1 VQDNQRVLIGWERG
15 TVMADARGTKSV
27 PGDTGVNTENVIGVA
42 MEDLSGKDRDELEQ
56 EL

>member
-1 VQDNQRVLIGWERG
+1 
-15 TVMADARGTKSV
+15 MADARGTKSV
-27 PGDTGVNTENVIGVA
+27 PGNTGVNTKNVIGVA

>member
-15 TVMADARGTKSV
+15 TVLADARGTKSV